1 MIMLRMGKLADYGT
15 VIMTYMAYEPKLV
28 LSAQEVALA
37 IGLKLPTVSKILKM
51 LTQGKLLRSQRG
63 SRGGYT
69 LARTPEEISVAE
81 IIDIMEGYPMGLTE
95 CSSVPGLCT
104 RESACSVRDNWQQ
117 ISLAIRDVISRITL
131 AELSRPIPQ
140 TIDTRNINTKN
151 IDASLIRHKAADQQ
165 GAADRQRPAEFQAMC
180 VEG

>member
-1 MIMLRMGKLADYGT
+1 MLRMGKLADYAT
-15 VIMTYMAYEPKLV
+15 VIMTYMACKSGLV

-37 IGLKLPTVSKILKM
+37 IGLELPTVSKILKI
-51 LTQGKLLRSQRG
+51 LAQGKLLRSQRG

-104 RESACSVRDNWQQ
+104 RESACAVRGNWQQ
-117 ISLAIRDVISRITL
+117 ISLAIRDVLSNITL
-131 AELSRPIPQ
+131 AELGRPISQ
-140 TIDTRNINTKN
+140 TIDTQN
-151 IDASLIRHKAADQQ
+151 IDASAIRHRVADKQS
-165 GAADRQRPAEFQAMC
+165 PAELQEML
-180 VEG
+180 VES

>member
-1 MIMLRMGKLADYGT
+1 MLRMGRLADYGT
-15 VIMTYMAYEPKLV
+15 VVMTYMACESGLV

-37 IGLKLPTVSKILKM
+37 IGLKLPTVSKILKI
-51 LTQGKLLRSQRG
+51 LTQGGLLRSRRG

-104 RESACSVRDNWQQ
+104 RESVCAVRDNWQQ
-117 ISLAIRDVISRITL
+117 ISLAVRDVLSNIAL
-131 AELSRPIPQ
+131 AELSRPILQ
-140 TIDTRNINTKN
+140 TIDTRN
-151 IDASLIRHKAADQQ
+151 IDASLIRHRVTD
-165 GAADRQRPAEFQAMC
+165 GQRPAELQEVL

>member
-1 MIMLRMGKLADYGT
+1 MMMLRMGKLADYAT
-15 VIMTYMAYEPKLV
+15 VIMTYMACKSGLV

-37 IGLKLPTVSKILKM
+37 IGLELPTVSKILKI
-51 LTQGKLLRSQRG
+51 LAQGKLLRSQRG

-104 RESACSVRDNWQQ
+104 RESACAVRGNWQQ
-117 ISLAIRDVISRITL
+117 ISLAIRDVLSNITL
-131 AELSRPIPQ
+131 AELGRPISQ
-140 TIDTRNINTKN
+140 TIDTQN
-151 IDASLIRHKAADQQ
+151 IDASAIRHRVADKQS
-165 GAADRQRPAEFQAMC
+165 PAELQEML
-180 VEG
+180 VES